1 MIEEKFEWKCD
12 ICGTRFNN
20 FQAEGFN
27 QKIYCPLCFFKELN
41 KQNEQQ
47 LQAYKDKEDKLREY
61 CKETPIPFKDEVN
74 KWAEDGRTWAKDAI
88 LQILN
93 EGDK

>member
-1 MIEEKFEWKCD
+1 MNEEKVRQLAKNILSEQMSEEIKKHLD
-12 ICGTRFNN
+12 GAI
-20 FQAEGFN
+20 
-27 QKIYCPLCFFKELN
+27 IFKYINDMEN
-41 KQNEQQ
+41 Q
-47 LQAYKDKEDKLREY
+47 LQAYKDKEYKLREY

>member
-1 MIEEKFEWKCD
+1 MEDRNWVDYYKDATREQIIADVVNDKDYIEKLKH
-12 ICGTRFNN
+12 
-20 FQAEGFN
+20 
-27 QKIYCPLCFFKELN
+27 
-41 KQNEQQ
+41 Q

-61 CKETPIPFKDEVN
+61 IKEN
-74 KWAEDGRTWAKDAI
+74 KYCVVGECESDI